1 MEICSSECLS
11 HTPYPY
17 RQYTQNW
24 HEVWAKK
31 GCTSHIH
38 VRSHNDAPVAHATTH
53 ARLLYFNWTSTDQPT
68 RSTLWQGTICAQSWS
83 SPSAHPA
90 AWVPMGEHGK
100 LKMNREQVTWGK
112 LLTTWQMLKPRD
124 SGLNPSMIPQVLMP
138 VMFFSTSVSALSISE
153 ARFASLRP
161 QYFNSLLEIWP
172 LKKTYITGWMSSL
185 SKQTLFDESNGS
197 RFSFLSSRLSNVSI
211 MACILTLHLATAINT
226 FCM

>member
-100 LKMNREQVTWGK
+100 LKMNRSRLHGANYWLHDKCWNQGTLAW
-112 LLTTWQMLKPRD
+112 TIND
-124 SGLNPSMIPQVLMP
+124 
-138 VMFFSTSVSALSISE
+138 STSIDASNVFFHIRQCFVNLRSSI
-153 ARFASLRP
+153 RQPKTTVF
-161 QYFNSLLEIWP
+161 QQLLEIWP